1 MSSFTCGK
9 SFGLEQDPP
18 IPAHAHMQHLLYT
31 APSLTPGQSGKTFQY
46 PKNSQR
52 KRRQRYGHQ
61 QEEEEEEEEDEDPRK
76 ALGDFITAKDQF
88 VSGTCTVHMWSVCM
102 L

>member
-1 MSSFTCGK
+1 M
-9 SFGLEQDPP
+9 
-18 IPAHAHMQHLLYT
+18 LYT
-31 APSLTPGQSGKTFQY
+31 APSLTPGLHQSGKTFQY

-61 QEEEEEEEEDEDPRK
+61 QEEEEEEEEDPRK

-88 VSGTCTVHMWSVCM
+88 VSGTGTVHMWSVCM